1 VQEVAV
7 IAWQN
12 QVGLTKTKAFIQL
25 KSDVQG
31 EIEDLKSKLMAFAVA
46 HLSSYQIPS
55 EIELIAEF
63 PKTHL
68 GKINRGALKSKQ

>member
-1 VQEVAV
+1 
-7 IAWQN
+7 
-12 QVGLTKTKAFIQL
+12 
-25 KSDVQG
+25 
-31 EIEDLKSKLMAFAVA
+31 MAFAVA

>member
-1 VQEVAV
+1 V

-25 KSDVQG
+25 KADVQG
-31 EIEDLKSKLMAFAVA
+31 EIEDLKSRLMAFAVA
-46 HLSSYQIPS
+46 NLSSYQIPS